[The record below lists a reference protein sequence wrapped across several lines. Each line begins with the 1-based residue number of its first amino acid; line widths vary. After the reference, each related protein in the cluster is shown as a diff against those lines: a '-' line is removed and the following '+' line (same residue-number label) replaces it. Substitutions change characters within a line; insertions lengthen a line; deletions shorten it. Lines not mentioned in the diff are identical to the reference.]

1 MAIDKLLHI
10 GGEIVVHDRCGV
22 LGEEREAF
30 GDGAAG
36 RGRWLDDCDRMISAL
51 DDDFGAGPDSGQ
63 YAGEVADC
71 FRLRDVKCRHAFDDS
86 SNLVLD
92 RHNSTY
98 ISPWSS
104 SLWVRMALRMG
115 AA

>member
-1 MAIDKLLHI
+1 
-10 GGEIVVHDRCGV
+10 
-22 LGEEREAF
+22 
-30 GDGAAG
+30 
-36 RGRWLDDCDRMISAL
+36 
-51 DDDFGAGPDSGQ
+51 
-63 YAGEVADC
+63 
-71 FRLRDVKCRHAFDDS
+71 VKCRHAFDDS

-104 SLWVRMALRMG
+104 SLRVRMALRMG